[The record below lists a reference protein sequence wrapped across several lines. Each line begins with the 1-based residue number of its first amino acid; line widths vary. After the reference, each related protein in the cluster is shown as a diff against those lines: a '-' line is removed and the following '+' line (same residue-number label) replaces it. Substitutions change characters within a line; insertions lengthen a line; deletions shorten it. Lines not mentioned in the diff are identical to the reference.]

1 MEFLAVSCRCRKQT
15 DLECWDADFLAHRI
29 LFYLGLTGYEY
40 VTINTG
46 GINTN
51 VYKLFTSV
59 LLSVEMNEMVSL
71 FTGILKKTCQE
82 KMR

>member
-1 MEFLAVSCRCRKQT
+1 MIA
-15 DLECWDADFLAHRI
+15 
-29 LFYLGLTGYEY
+29 LTS
-40 VTINTG
+40 

-82 KMR
+82 KMRWNY